1 MPTAAILGAS
11 GYAGQETLDRL
22 LAHPELELLSL
33 GSDSLAG
40 RAASALDVRLNGHL
54 PAFVPNEAALQ
65 AGADVVFAC
74 LGNEE
79 AAALDVPDDTV
90 VVDLSGAH
98 RLADAGLYAEWY
110 GFEHPHA
117 DSLAEWSYAVPE
129 LAPPT
134 GSLIANPG
142 CYATATLLAL
152 APVADLLEP
161 ASVVVDAKSGV
172 SGAGRGLKES
182 SHAGFVLENVS
193 PYRVGTHQHAPE
205 IEQVLG
211 FPVCFVPHLLPVR
224 RGLIVTCYATADADA
239 VRARLEE
246 TYAGSRVVHLLP
258 EGVAPELA
266 RVQETD
272 AAELG
277 VFEDRA
283 TGKAIVICAL
293 DNLGKGA
300 AGQAVQNA
308 NLALGLEETAGLRLQ
323 GVSGVSVT
331 AAQGFVAS
339 GVHCGI
345 RKTRNDLAL
354 VRSTVPA
361 TGAAM
366 FTVNRMQAAP
376 VVLSKQHLEHAQPQ
390 AVVVNSGNANAATGE
405 QGMRDA
411 QATAAATA
419 RLLGLAEAQVLVLS
433 TGVIG
438 VPLPVDELLG
448 GLGAAVDGLSPDGG
462 PAAAEA
468 ILTTDTCAK
477 EAVAHGE
484 GFVVGGMAKGS
495 GMIHPNL
502 ATMLAVVTTDYPL
515 EPGEALEFLRPAVE
529 RSFNAISVDGECSTN
544 DTVVLLANGAS
555 AAARDDA
562 AFADALDAV
571 CSKLAGHDR
580 RRRGRRD
587 RRRADRRHRRR
598 VCRRG
603 EGDRAAHR
611 DVAARQDR
619 AARPRRELGPR
630 ARRSRLRAVQRRL
643 RAARPRPWSPSTSTA
658 CASSSSARR
667 AASSRRSPARR

>member
-1 MPTAAILGAS
+1 MSTAAILGAS

-22 LAHPELELLSL
+22 LAHAELELLSL

-54 PAFVPNEAALQ
+54 PVFVPNEVALQ
-65 AGADVVFAC
+65 SGADVVFAC

-90 VVDLSGAH
+90 FVDLSGAH

-134 GSLIANPG
+134 GKLIANPG

-152 APVADLLEP
+152 APVVDLLEP
-161 ASVVVDAKSGV
+161 SSVVVDAKSGV

-224 RGLIVTCYATADADA
+224 RGLIVTCYATADADV

-246 TYAGSRVVHLLP
+246 AYAGSRVVHLLP

-308 NLALGLEETAGLRLQ
+308 NLALGLDETAGLRLQ
-323 GVSGVSVT
+323 GV
-331 AAQGFVAS
+331 
-339 GVHCGI
+339 
-345 RKTRNDLAL
+345 L
-354 VRSTVPA
+354 V
-361 TGAAM
+361 
-366 FTVNRMQAAP
+366 
-376 VVLSKQHLEHAQPQ
+376 
-390 AVVVNSGNANAATGE
+390 
-405 QGMRDA
+405 
-411 QATAAATA
+411 
-419 RLLGLAEAQVLVLS
+419 
-433 TGVIG
+433 
-438 VPLPVDELLG
+438 
-448 GLGAAVDGLSPDGG
+448 
-462 PAAAEA
+462 
-468 ILTTDTCAK
+468 
-477 EAVAHGE
+477 
-484 GFVVGGMAKGS
+484 
-495 GMIHPNL
+495 
-502 ATMLAVVTTDYPL
+502 
-515 EPGEALEFLRPAVE
+515 
-529 RSFNAISVDGECSTN
+529 
-544 DTVVLLANGAS
+544 
-555 AAARDDA
+555 
-562 AFADALDAV
+562 
-571 CSKLAGHDR
+571 
-580 RRRGRRD
+580 
-587 RRRADRRHRRR
+587 
-598 VCRRG
+598 
-603 EGDRAAHR
+603 
-611 DVAARQDR
+611 
-619 AARPRRELGPR
+619 
-630 ARRSRLRAVQRRL
+630 
-643 RAARPRPWSPSTSTA
+643 
-658 CASSSSARR
+658 
-667 AASSRRSPARR
+667 